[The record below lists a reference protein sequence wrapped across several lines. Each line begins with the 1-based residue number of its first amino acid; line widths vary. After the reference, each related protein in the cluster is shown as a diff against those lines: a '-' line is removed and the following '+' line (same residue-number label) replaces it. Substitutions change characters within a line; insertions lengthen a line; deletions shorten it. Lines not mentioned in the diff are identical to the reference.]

1 MFEQLL
7 AKTEVAAEA
16 RRIAQIDRLASVVP
30 PPGVTVTQTDDGVV
44 LSGRRLRRRLVTD
57 AALRSFGR

>member
-1 MFEQLL
+1 MFGTLL
-7 AKTEVAAEA
+7 SKGQTLAEERRRA
-16 RRIAQIDRLASVVP
+16 RIDRLASESP
-30 PPGVTVTQTDDGVV
+30 PPGVIVAQTEEGIV